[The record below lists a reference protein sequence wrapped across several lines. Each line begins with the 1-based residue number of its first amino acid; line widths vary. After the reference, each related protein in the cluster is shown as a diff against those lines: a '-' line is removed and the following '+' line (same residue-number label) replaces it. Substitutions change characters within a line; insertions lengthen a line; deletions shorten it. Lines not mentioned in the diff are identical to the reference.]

1 MWRSAKRAEFEAS
14 VREHLPDALKLADR
28 LIRCDASAEDVVQDA
43 LLKASK
49 AWRTF
54 RGNSQFK
61 TWFYR
66 IVVNCVRDHQRRA
79 RKNEQPLPD
88 VGIDTKQKEPIQS
101 LQSAEFQTVMND
113 ALNQLPQ
120 RQREVIVLSTIEL
133 MSTDEIAAALEMSP
147 ANVYSTL
154 HNARKRLKTILQPY
168 IATS

>member
-28 LIRCDASAEDVVQDA
+28 LIRCSSSAEDVVQDA

-54 RGNSQFK
+54 RGKSQFK

-66 IVVNCVRDHQRRA
+66 IVVNCVRDHQRK

-88 VGIDTKQKEPIQS
+88 ARIDSKQKEPIQS
-101 LQSAEFQTVMND
+101 LQSAEFQTVMD
-113 ALNQLPQ
+113 AALMQLPQ
-120 RQREVIVLSTIEL
+120 RQREVIILSTIEL
-133 MSTDEIAAALEMSP
+133 LSTEEIAASLEMSP

-154 HNARKRLKTILQPY
+154 HIARKRLKTILQPY
-168 IATS
+168 FAAS